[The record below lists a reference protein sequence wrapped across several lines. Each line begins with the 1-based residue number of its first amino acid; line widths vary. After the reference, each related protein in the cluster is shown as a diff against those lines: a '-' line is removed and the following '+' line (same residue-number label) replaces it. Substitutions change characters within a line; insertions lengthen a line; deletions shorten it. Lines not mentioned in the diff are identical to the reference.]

1 MQLGETLVRLL
12 GLARREMNGGSA
24 GLGEHTESNQN
35 TSASIFFKES
45 RLAFFHSSGLTII
58 FADHLCTF

>member
-24 GLGEHTESNQN
+24 GLGLGEHTESNQN
-35 TSASIFFKES
+35 TSASIYFF
-45 RLAFFHSSGLTII
+45 
-58 FADHLCTF
+58 

>member
-35 TSASIFFKES
+35 TSASIFFKKVGW
-45 RLAFFHSSGLTII
+45 RFFI
-58 FADHLCTF
+58 AMD